1 MKYKSVLL
9 AAIVLLNSPHCV
21 AGEPLPT
28 VSAAMRTLFS
38 PASVPARKTM
48 GLLQRNF
55 LDVAGQKGE
64 LEIAIV
70 VDGTESMADEL
81 AGVRQSINRMIADL
95 VRLRGDS
102 VRVALVI
109 YRDSGSPSGDVE
121 TPLPDFVSDPQIIE
135 KGIERLQ
142 PESGAPF
149 FYELMDVG
157 LHEAI
162 TNLPWS
168 EDPSVAKWILLFGD
182 APPYEVAYHDEAFP
196 DAKRRFA
203 DELLISLASRRGIQI
218 HCVLCSSTDK
228 TKESYQQS
236 IGQTRRVMDRL
247 ASQTGGMVLDLS
259 YPVIREALAGVTN
272 EPQLEYTSIEPISEI
287 DVTRYQKKND
297 NDQVIRIAVLPH
309 EPIETMGFGPDRT
322 STQVAT
328 ALAAQ
333 FRTMPGVRVKSVL
346 DVEKQVRR
354 MRAEGLSGSE
364 AIRGLAGRMRV
375 DYIVWGR
382 IQESPAITSVAFRR
396 TDGRP
401 IIRVAHNGS
410 PDGLADVV
418 LTAAASSP
426 EQDAVFSQFAKR
438 MLRSTTK
445 TQWLSSLSSDPPLV
459 KNLLTSMGALEQSL
473 GLEIGSAESDRML
486 AQGKA
491 AATLAIQME
500 PAHPIAN
507 WLLAN
512 IAYNQAL
519 AAFNRGESESA
530 SDAMKLCRSSLR
542 LADQNKNKIQ
552 SSALRSEIEADYRLI
567 VRKEFDEA
575 IGIYETMT
583 DPSMPDDSQARGHW
597 MLAGLYA
604 GDWGMD
610 ATRVDPERSRE
621 HVVALMANWPDRPET
636 ELLRRWLRWDDAT
649 KSTRHNHLPRLNDVL
664 VGIE

>member
-1 MKYKSVLL
+1 
-9 AAIVLLNSPHCV
+9 
-21 AGEPLPT
+21 
-28 VSAAMRTLFS
+28 
-38 PASVPARKTM
+38 M

-55 LDVAGQKGE
+55 LDVAGKKGE

-70 VDGTESMADEL
+70 VDGTESMTDEL

-121 TPLPDFVSDPQIIE
+121 TPIPNFISDPPTIE
-135 KGIERLQ
+135 IGIERLQ

-168 EDPSVAKWILLFGD
+168 EDPSVSKWILLFGD
-182 APPYEVAYHDEAFP
+182 APPYDVTYHDDAFP
-196 DAKRRFA
+196 NAKRRFA

-228 TKESYQQS
+228 TKDSYQQS

-272 EPQLEYTSIEPISEI
+272 TPEFQYTPIEPIS
-287 DVTRYQKKND
+287 QKDLTYFQEQN
-297 NDQVIRIAVLPH
+297 NASQALRIAVLPH
-309 EPIETMGFGPDRT
+309 EPIETMAFGPDHPAA
-322 STQVAT
+322 QIAT
-328 ALAAQ
+328 ALTAQ
-333 FRTMPGVRVKSVL
+333 FRSMPGVRVKSVL

-364 AIRGLAGRMRV
+364 AIRGLAGRMRL

-396 TDGRP
+396 RDGRP
-401 IIRVAHNGS
+401 IVRVAHNGS
-410 PDGLADVV
+410 PDGLAEVV

-426 EQDAVFSQFAKR
+426 EQDAEFSQFANR
-438 MLRSTTK
+438 ILRGANKTK
-445 TQWLSSLSSDPPLV
+445 WLSSVSSDPPLV
-459 KNLLTSMGALEQSL
+459 KNLLTSMGALEQAI
-473 GLEIGSAESDRML
+473 GQAIGSDDSDRML

-491 AATLAIQME
+491 AATLAVQME
-500 PAHPIAN
+500 PANPIAN

-512 IAYNQAL
+512 IAYNQAS
-519 AAFNRGESESA
+519 AAFGRGESELA
-530 SDAMKLCRSSLR
+530 KEAMKACRSSLR
-542 LADQNKNKIQ
+542 LADQNKDKIT
-552 SSALRSEIEADYRLI
+552 STALRREIEADYRLI
-567 VRKEFDEA
+567 VRKEFDDA
-575 IGIYETMT
+575 IAIYEIMT
-583 DPSMPDDSQARGHW
+583 DPSMPDDTQARGHW
-597 MLAGLYA
+597 MLSGLYA
-604 GDWGMD
+604 GDWGID
-610 ATRVDPERSRE
+610 PTRVDPERSRQ
-621 HVVALMANWPDRPET
+621 HVVALLANWPDRPET
-636 ELLRRWLRWDDAT
+636 DQLRRWLQWDDAT

-664 VGIE
+664 VGLD